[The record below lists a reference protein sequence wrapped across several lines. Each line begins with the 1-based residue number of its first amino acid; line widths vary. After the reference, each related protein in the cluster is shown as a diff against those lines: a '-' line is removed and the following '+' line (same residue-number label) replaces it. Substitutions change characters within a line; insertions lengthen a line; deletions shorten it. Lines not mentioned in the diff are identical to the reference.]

1 LDLKRKQNNYVKEF
15 QIKKKKIAMELMFKP
30 FRKESSGCNIKI

>member
-1 LDLKRKQNNYVKEF
+1 LDLKRKKNNYVKEF
-15 QIKKKKIAMELMFKP
+15 QINKKIAMELMFKP